1 MRRIW
6 DYETILIPA
15 AAPGSMAALL
25 NGRGANGWETTGI
38 ATVNA
43 DGTTLLLKRPR

>member
-1 MRRIW
+1 VW

-25 NGRGANGWETTGI
+25 NARGANGWETTGI

-43 DGTTLLLKRPR
+43 DGTTLLLKRSR